1 MNYERWHVISQ
12 DLPPLLVRQWVH
24 SKESEALLDQILN
37 GTTLKAFRAN
47 LRRLNFDKA
56 YDLTGLYM
64 DYLRQCAGVNKP
76 TEGIPTRDQLD
87 ADLKK
92 LSEFDIVAEL
102 RKYNGAIDLD
112 TVFKMPD

>member
-1 MNYERWHVISQ
+1 
-12 DLPPLLVRQWVH
+12 
-24 SKESEALLDQILN
+24 
-37 GTTLKAFRAN
+37 
-47 LRRLNFDKA
+47 
-56 YDLTGLYM
+56 M
-64 DYLRQCAGVNKP
+64 DYLRQCAGLNKP

-92 LSEFDIVAEL
+92 LSEFDVVAEL